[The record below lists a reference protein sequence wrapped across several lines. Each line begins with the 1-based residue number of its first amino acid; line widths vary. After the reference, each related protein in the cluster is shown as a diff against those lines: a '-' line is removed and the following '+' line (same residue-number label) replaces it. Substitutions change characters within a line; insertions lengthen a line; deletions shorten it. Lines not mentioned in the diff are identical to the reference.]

1 MTNEEK
7 ILQALENIQKDVKD
21 LKQGQERL
29 EKGQAQHKTALEV
42 LGASL
47 QDTREDIKTVQ
58 TTQKTLA
65 TAKDVDFTV
74 EAAKREIQADINTV
88 TAHVIRQVQSN
99 TRRITALEEHT
110 GAEKRYCQAR
120 SNRA

>member
-7 ILQALENIQKDVKD
+7 ILTLLEKQEKTLEHIQADVKA
-21 LKQGQERL
+21 LKQ
-29 EKGQAQHKTALEV
+29 GQAQHKTALEV

-47 QDTREDIKTVQ
+47 HDAREEIKTLR

-65 TAKDVDFTV
+65 TAKDIDFTV
-74 EAAKREIQADINTV
+74 EAAKREIQSDLNAV

-99 TRRITALEEHT
+99 TKRISALEEHT
-110 GAEKRYCQAR
+110 GAENPNKH
-120 SNRA
+120 